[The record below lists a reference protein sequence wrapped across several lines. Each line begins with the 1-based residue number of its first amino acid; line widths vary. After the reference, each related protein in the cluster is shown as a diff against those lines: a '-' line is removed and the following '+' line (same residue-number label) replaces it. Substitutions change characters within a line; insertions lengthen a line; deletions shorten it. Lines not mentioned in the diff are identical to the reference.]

1 MKAPNLHGLFKAVNV
16 VFSGGAGE
24 EVSSIVS

>member
-1 MKAPNLHGLFKAVNV
+1 MKASNLHGLFKAVKV

-24 EVSSIVS
+24 EVSSVGS